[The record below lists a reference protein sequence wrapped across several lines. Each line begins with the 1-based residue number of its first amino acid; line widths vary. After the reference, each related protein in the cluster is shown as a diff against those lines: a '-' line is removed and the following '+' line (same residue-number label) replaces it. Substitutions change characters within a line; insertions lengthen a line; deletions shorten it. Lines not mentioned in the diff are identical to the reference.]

1 MHVASWDCSDSRL
14 TVGIVEATRSDSGWQ
29 DIFREVPGGGAAAST
44 LGALC
49 GAWQEH
55 SGELHHSRYGICLV
69 K

>member
-14 TVGIVEATRSDSGWQ
+14 TVGIVETTHSDTGWQ
-29 DIFREVPGGGAAAST
+29 DIFWEVLGGSAAAST
-44 LGALC
+44 LGALS

-55 SGELHHSRYGICLV
+55 SGELHHSRYGICLA